1 MLAKVGQ
8 VSERIVQ
15 EDSQWGAVYLHYS
28 PVSWLHSVLLNRK
41 ARKEWRWDLYERR
54 GWKEASENALA
65 IEKRKIDR

>member
-28 PVSWLHSVLLNRK
+28 PVSWLHSVLLNRELEK
-41 ARKEWRWDLYERR
+41 SGDEIWDERR
-54 GWKEASENALA
+54 GSKEASENALA
-65 IEKRKIDR
+65 IEKRKVDR